1 MPQTAK
7 AFLEETGIIAI
18 ARNIEMEW
26 ATTLAQALYEGGI
39 RLLEITMNTPH
50 AATIIRSLKWKFEG
64 KMQIGAGTVINM
76 PRLKEAVE
84 AGASFIVTPNV
95 NSEVIT
101 YCVER
106 GLLIVPGVLTPS
118 EMLMAAE
125 MGCQYV
131 KLFPANAFP
140 ASYLKNVRAALS
152 ESRVLVVGG
161 VSSANI
167 DGYLQAGAVGAGV
180 GGSLCSIHSQAD
192 VMHVTAE
199 AKRLIKMRAVY
210 AQKEN
215 KSNDM

>member
-7 AFLEETGIIAI
+7 ALLEKTGIIAI
-18 ARNIEMEW
+18 ARNIETQW

-50 AATIIRSLKWKFEG
+50 AATIIRNLKLEFED
-64 KMQIGAGTVINM
+64 KMQIGAGTVTNM
-76 PRLKEAVE
+76 MRLKEAVE

-95 NSEVIT
+95 NPEVIA
-101 YCVER
+101 YCVEHA
-106 GLLIVPGVLTPS
+106 LLIVPGVLTPS
-118 EMLMAAE
+118 EMLSASE

-140 ASYLKNVRAALS
+140 VSYLKNVRAALS

-161 VSSANI
+161 VSSANL

-180 GGSLCSIHSQAD
+180 GGNLCSIHSQAD
-192 VMHVTAE
+192 AMHVTAE
-199 AKRLIKMRAVY
+199 AKRLIEMCTVY
-210 AQKEN
+210 AQKER
-215 KSNDM
+215 